1 MRKIFSKKFW
11 KEIIVFSKYRYITK
25 WKYRFRDM
33 DSSWNN
39 VNFTRNC
46 YCFSFSVYRQYIR
59 WNVSNWNFF
68 FFFLNLFSTLDVFRY
83 RNIPISHV
91 RLIRFPRV
99 ISTKLFYTY
108 ARSVSF
114 FFFFLFQYIGYLFFS
129 LFILFISG
137 KREEILS
144 RERLN
149 RFEDIRIIKYNII
162 IKYKCYI
169 CCTLNGQYHKI
180 IQNLLNYW
188 KKLNLNFKN

>member
-68 FFFLNLFSTLDVFRY
+68 FFFFLNLFSTLDVFRY

-114 FFFFLFQYIGYLFFS
+114 FFFFFFNTLDTSSFRYLFYLYLEKEKKFYHE
-129 LFILFISG
+129 SG
-137 KREEILS
+137 WIGSKI
-144 RERLN
+144 
-149 RFEDIRIIKYNII
+149 FE
-162 IKYKCYI
+162 
-169 CCTLNGQYHKI
+169 
-180 IQNLLNYW
+180 
-188 KKLNLNFKN
+188 

>member
-68 FFFLNLFSTLDVFRY
+68 FFFFKFVLNVGRISIPQYT
-83 RNIPISHV
+83 NIAREIDT
-91 RLIRFPRV
+91 
-99 ISTKLFYTY
+99 ISTRHFYEIILHVC
-108 ARSVSF
+108 ALR
-114 FFFFLFQYIGYLFFS
+114 FFLFFFSFSIHWIPLFFVIY
-129 LFILFISG
+129 FI
-137 KREEILS
+137 
-144 RERLN
+144 
-149 RFEDIRIIKYNII
+149 
-162 IKYKCYI
+162 YI
-169 CCTLNGQYHKI
+169 
-180 IQNLLNYW
+180 W
-188 KKLNLNFKN
+188 KKRRNFITRAVESVRKYSNN

>member
-1 MRKIFSKKFW
+1 MYIDNTYV
-11 KEIIVFSKYRYITK
+11 ETYRIET
-25 WKYRFRDM
+25 
-33 DSSWNN
+33 
-39 VNFTRNC
+39 
-46 YCFSFSVYRQYIR
+46 
-59 WNVSNWNFF
+59 FF
-68 FFFLNLFSTLDVFRY
+68 FFFFKFVLNVGRISIPQYT
-83 RNIPISHV
+83 NIAREIDT
-91 RLIRFPRV
+91 
-99 ISTKLFYTY
+99 ISTRHFYEIILHVC
-108 ARSVSF
+108 ALRF
-114 FFFFLFQYIGYLFFS
+114 FLFFFLFQYIGYLFFS

-149 RFEDIRIIKYNII
+149 RFEDIWIIKYNII